1 MRLMVIVIVFL
12 VQMISTDWMGGIAYG
27 ESGGKSAYIIQIKT
41 QIDNP
46 LFYMVRRGIKEAME
60 AKADILIL
68 DMKTPGGGLDET
80 LKIIDSLER
89 FQGLTVTYVNNEAIS
104 AGAFISY
111 GTKKI
116 YMSPRSVIGASAPIM
131 GGPVGM
137 SSGGEIPDTLKQK
150 VVSMIRAQ
158 MRACAERNNHNPDVI
173 EAMIDPEQELIVDG
187 VMISAKGELLTL
199 TNEEASRCY
208 GNPSVPLLS
217 SGTIDSLE
225 ELYKELNVDKNRV
238 VTITP
243 LGVEKIAS
251 WISNWSAIL
260 ILVGMVALFLE
271 FKTPGFG
278 IFGIV
283 GISALAI
290 YFIGNH
296 IAGLGG
302 LEWLI
307 FFVIGVGLVVAE
319 LFFIP
324 GFGILGA
331 GGLLLMFASLV
342 MGMVDFYP
350 SDGFL
355 PDLNMLK
362 KPLANVFLAI
372 FGMIVFLILFARFLP
387 KTSIYAKMIS
397 SSVSG
402 AIESKTIE
410 KIQQELLGKKGISL
424 SILRP
429 SGKALIE
436 GKAVDV
442 IAQSDMIEKG
452 KKVQV
457 VSYSG
462 VNPVVEEVK

>member
-1 MRLMVIVIVFL
+1 M
-12 VQMISTDWMGGIAYG
+12 
-27 ESGGKSAYIIQIKT
+27 
-41 QIDNP
+41 
-46 LFYMVRRGIKEAME
+46 
-60 AKADILIL
+60 
-68 DMKTPGGGLDET
+68 
-80 LKIIDSLER
+80 
-89 FQGLTVTYVNNEAIS
+89 
-104 AGAFISY
+104 
-111 GTKKI
+111 
-116 YMSPRSVIGASAPIM
+116 
-131 GGPVGM
+131 
-137 SSGGEIPDTLKQK
+137 
-150 VVSMIRAQ
+150 
-158 MRACAERNNHNPDVI
+158 
-173 EAMIDPEQELIVDG
+173 
-187 VMISAKGELLTL
+187 
-199 TNEEASRCY
+199 
-208 GNPSVPLLS
+208 
-217 SGTIDSLE
+217 
-225 ELYKELNVDKNRV
+225 
-238 VTITP
+238 
-243 LGVEKIAS
+243 
-251 WISNWSAIL
+251 
-260 ILVGMVALFLE
+260 
-271 FKTPGFG
+271 
-278 IFGIV
+278 
-283 GISALAI
+283 
-290 YFIGNH
+290 
-296 IAGLGG
+296 
-302 LEWLI
+302 
-307 FFVIGVGLVVAE
+307 GLVVAE